1 LRMAESDHDDSVV
14 VDARFGISC
23 GADEAT
29 QHMKRAADA
38 RTTQARM
45 PVLQGALCAMVFL
58 NVAIAQRGEGTAPAQ
73 PIPFSHKVH
82 AGTLKLQCK
91 MCHPSPDPGETMT
104 IASPST
110 CMQCHASVKTE
121 SPAIQ
126 KLAEAAKSGRPM
138 AWVRIYRTPSYVSF
152 SHRTHLEKAN
162 TCQ

>member
-91 MCHPSPDPGETMT
+91 MCHPNPDPGETMT
-104 IASPST
+104 IAKPST
-110 CMQCHASVKTE
+110 CMQCHSTIKAD
-121 SPAIQ
+121 SPPIQ
-126 KLAEAAKSGRPM
+126 RLAQADKSGR
-138 AWVRIYRTPSYVSF
+138 AIRWVRIYGIPDFAFF
-152 SHRTHLEKAN
+152 SHRK
-162 TCQ
+162 